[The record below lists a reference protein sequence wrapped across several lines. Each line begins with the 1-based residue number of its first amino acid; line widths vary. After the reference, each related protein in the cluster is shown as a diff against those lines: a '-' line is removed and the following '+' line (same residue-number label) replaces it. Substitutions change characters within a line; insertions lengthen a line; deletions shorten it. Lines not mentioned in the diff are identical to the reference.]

1 MSYLAQIRLIYPAF
15 LCNKVCFTRMWVA
28 IFKSLSN
35 YEIVQKI
42 IKKYLVDP
50 KLYTKNMNLGPNLP

>member
-1 MSYLAQIRLIYPAF
+1 
-15 LCNKVCFTRMWVA
+15 MWVA

-50 KLYTKNMNLGPNLP
+50 KLYTKNMILGPNLP